1 MHSFAATS
9 PQKLVCFRPDSA
21 RVLALL
27 ERGLRR
33 KLTIRIVN
41 ANLHFVIIFLAF
53 LAAGI
58 GVRSSLFR
66 DGCLVACRFLRGTI
80 ETILH
85 RVTGVFEFFDDRFI
99 LLVEARCY
107 LDVLLRGL
115 RGASDRC
122 QFRGQCL
129 GVDLRLFDL
138 QSQFFR
144 VNERDS

>member
-1 MHSFAATS
+1 MLFR
-9 PQKLVCFRPDSA
+9 FRPCSA
-21 RVLALL
+21 CIPTLL
-27 ERGLRR
+27 QRSLRR

-41 ANLHFVIIFLAF
+41 ANLHFVIILRTF

-58 GVRSSLFR
+58 GVRSGLFR
-66 DGCLVACRFLRGTI
+66 DGCLVACRLLRRAI
-80 ETILH
+80 EAVFYGITRI
-85 RVTGVFEFFDDRFI
+85 FEFFDDRFI

-122 QFRGQCL
+122 QLRGQRL
-129 GVDLRLFDL
+129 GVNLRFFDF

-144 VNERDS
+144 VNERES